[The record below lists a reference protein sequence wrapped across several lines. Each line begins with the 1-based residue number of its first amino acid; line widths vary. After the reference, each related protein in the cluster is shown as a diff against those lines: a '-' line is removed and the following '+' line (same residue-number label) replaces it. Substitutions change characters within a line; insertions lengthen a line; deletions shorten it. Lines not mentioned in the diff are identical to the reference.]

1 MLVAL
6 PTISLVLVCSCDCAL
21 LACVINVAQATLE
34 VNSNPLHPIH
44 LTAAMNRS
52 RRQPRSRRDDGE
64 KRGDGGEFDD
74 MEAFVH
80 KKKRQLG
87 DLKEESERLRTERN
101 RLRAELARKSSAVEL
116 LEQQLKDARARAIKR
131 CKTILD
137 EAFAEIFD
145 APAEDLSTGAVA
157 KADTEDGEESEQSE
171 EPAGDAGV
179 PIAQDTSTA
188 QPVPLPLAGPGDA
201 APAPDKQDAPQSEAV
216 AYTGFAVHQTLLSG
230 Q

>member
-1 MLVAL
+1 MRDQ
-6 PTISLVLVCSCDCAL
+6 I
-21 LACVINVAQATLE
+21 AQATLE
-34 VNSNPLHPIH
+34 VNSNPLHPID
-44 LTAAMNRS
+44 LTTAMNRS

-87 DLKEESERLRTERN
+87 DLKDESERLRSERN
-101 RLRAELARKSSAVEL
+101 RLRADLARKSSAVEL

-131 CKTILD
+131 CRTILD

-157 KADTEDGEESEQSE
+157 KADTEDGESEQSE

-179 PIAQDTSTA
+179 PIAQEMSTA

-201 APAPDKQDAPQSEAV
+201 APAPDKQDAPQSV
-216 AYTGFAVHQTLLSG
+216 AYTGFAVHQTPLSG
-230 Q
+230 R

>member
-1 MLVAL
+1 
-6 PTISLVLVCSCDCAL
+6 
-21 LACVINVAQATLE
+21 
-34 VNSNPLHPIH
+34 
-44 LTAAMNRS
+44 
-52 RRQPRSRRDDGE
+52 
-64 KRGDGGEFDD
+64 

-87 DLKEESERLRTERN
+87 DLKEESERLRSERN
-101 RLRAELARKSSAVEL
+101 RLRAELARKSCAVEL

-145 APAEDLSTGAVA
+145 APAEDASTGAVA

-201 APAPDKQDAPQSEAV
+201 APGPDKQDAPPSEV
-216 AYTGFAVHQTLLSG
+216 AYTGFAVQQTVLCG

>member
-1 MLVAL
+1 
-6 PTISLVLVCSCDCAL
+6 
-21 LACVINVAQATLE
+21 
-34 VNSNPLHPIH
+34 
-44 LTAAMNRS
+44 
-52 RRQPRSRRDDGE
+52 
-64 KRGDGGEFDD
+64 

-157 KADTEDGEESEQSE
+157 KADTEDGESEQSE

-179 PIAQDTSTA
+179 PIAQDASTA

-216 AYTGFAVHQTLLSG
+216 AYTGFVVHQTLLSG

>member
-21 LACVINVAQATLE
+21 LACVINVAQSTLE

-44 LTAAMNRS
+44 LTTAMNRS

-87 DLKEESERLRTERN
+87 DLKEESERLRSERN

-137 EAFAEIFD
+137 EAFAEIFY
-145 APAEDLSTGAVA
+145 APAEDVSTGAVA

-201 APAPDKQDAPQSEAV
+201 APAPDKQDAPQSEV